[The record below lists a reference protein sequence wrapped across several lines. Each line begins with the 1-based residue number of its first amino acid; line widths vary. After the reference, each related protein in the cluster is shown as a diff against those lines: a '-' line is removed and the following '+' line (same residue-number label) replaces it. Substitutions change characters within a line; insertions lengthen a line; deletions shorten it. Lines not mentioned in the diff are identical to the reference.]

1 MNAITR
7 KNSIALAILF
17 ALRMFGLFI
26 ILPVFTLH
34 AQKIPGGAD
43 LFWVGFALGAF
54 GLTQVF
60 CQIPYGIASDIF
72 GRKPLILLGLFLFA
86 SGSLL
91 GFFSQDLLTLTLA
104 RALQGAGAFSGVITA
119 LATDIIPDSDIT
131 KTMAMIGSTIALM
144 FALSLVF
151 SPIFYGYFSLNG
163 IFLLVFCLTL
173 PALWI
178 LYQLPENPASFKQ
191 KSTVNAQ
198 KISKFAMLKSVFF
211 NGDLALLNIGIFL
224 LSIIQTAFF
233 IVVPARLLLENLAA
247 FEHWKAYLPAIFTAF
262 LVMVPFIIFAEK
274 KNKMAFVFR
283 LNIAFILLT
292 ALGLYFSPL
301 SLWLSIFWLFLFF
314 VAFNVL
320 EATLPLLVAR
330 RSPSHLK
337 GSAMGIY
344 NTAQSAGMFVGGGLG
359 GLLAKYAGHHAILLG
374 SFLIGIIWLWL
385 TKNQNFAPKKS

>member
-1 MNAITR
+1 M
-7 KNSIALAILF
+7 
-17 ALRMFGLFI
+17 
-26 ILPVFTLH
+26 
-34 AQKIPGGAD
+34 
-43 LFWVGFALGAF
+43 
-54 GLTQVF
+54 
-60 CQIPYGIASDIF
+60 
-72 GRKPLILLGLFLFA
+72 
-86 SGSLL
+86 
-91 GFFSQDLLTLTLA
+91 
-104 RALQGAGAFSGVITA
+104 
-119 LATDIIPDSDIT
+119 
-131 KTMAMIGSTIALM
+131 
-144 FALSLVF
+144 
-151 SPIFYGYFSLNG
+151 
-163 IFLLVFCLTL
+163 LVFCLTL

-178 LYQLPENPASFKQ
+178 LYQLPENPATFKQ

-233 IVVPARLLLENLAA
+233 IVVPARLILENLAA

-301 SLWLSIFWLFLFF
+301 SLPLSIFWLFLLF

-320 EATLPLLVAR
+320 EATLPSLVAR

-359 GLLAKYAGHHAILLG
+359 GLLAKYAGHHAILIG